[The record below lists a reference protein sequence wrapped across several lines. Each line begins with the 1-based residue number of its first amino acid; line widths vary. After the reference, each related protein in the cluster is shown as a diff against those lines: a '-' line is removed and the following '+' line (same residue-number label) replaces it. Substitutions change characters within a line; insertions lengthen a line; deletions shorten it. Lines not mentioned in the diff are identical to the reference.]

1 MGKRLGRAANGRYS
15 GGMDPQPHDELTA
28 YHEAGH
34 AVIALALGRTIH
46 KVSVLPN
53 RQRLGECRFGKGS
66 TRATDDWIERE
77 ILIALGGMAAEA
89 RHSGTYGTGEAK
101 EDLRFV
107 RRLAL
112 ERKSPR
118 AVERYEQ
125 RMLDKVEYMLADEG
139 MWQAVEKIAA
149 ELLRHGTIS
158 GRAARHLFESA
169 TKE

>member
-1 MGKRLGRAANGRYS
+1 MEQT
-15 GGMDPQPHDELTA
+15 QPHDAVTA

-34 AVIALALGRTIH
+34 AVVALALGRTIH

-53 RQRLGECRFGKGS
+53 RERLGECRFGKGDAR
-66 TRATDDWIERE
+66 TTDDWVERE

-89 RHSGTYGTGEAK
+89 RHTGTYAHDEAAQ
-101 EDLRFV
+101 DLRFV

-112 ERKSPR
+112 ERKSDR

-139 MWQAVEKIAA
+139 TWKAVELIAA
-149 ELLRHGTIS
+149 ELLKHGAIS
-158 GRAARHLFESA
+158 GRAARHLYELA
-169 TKE
+169 TKD

>member
-1 MGKRLGRAANGRYS
+1 MEQ
-15 GGMDPQPHDELTA
+15 QPHDEVTA

-46 KVSVLPN
+46 KVSALPN
-53 RQRLGECRFGKGS
+53 QLRLGECQFGKGH
-66 TRATDDWIERE
+66 AKPTDDWLERE

-89 RHSGTYGTGEAK
+89 RFTGTYATDEAK

-112 ERKSPR
+112 ERKSDR
-118 AVERYEQ
+118 AVERYER

-139 MWQAVEKIAA
+139 TWKAVELIAA
-149 ELLRHGTIS
+149 ELMKHGTIS
-158 GRAARHLFESA
+158 GRAARHLYELA
-169 TKE
+169 NGEA

>member
-1 MGKRLGRAANGRYS
+1 ME
-15 GGMDPQPHDELTA
+15 QTHDEVTA

-53 RQRLGECRFGKGS
+53 RERMGEVRFSKG
-66 TRATDDWIERE
+66 AKPTDDWAERE

-89 RHSGTYGTGEAK
+89 QHTGTYAMDEATQ
-101 EDLRFV
+101 DLRFV

-112 ERKSPR
+112 ERKSER
-118 AVERYEQ
+118 QVERYEQ

-139 MWQAVEKIAA
+139 NWRAVKLIAA
-149 ELLRHGTIS
+149 ELLKHGAIS
-158 GRAARHLFESA
+158 GRAARHLFELA

>member
-1 MGKRLGRAANGRYS
+1 MEQ
-15 GGMDPQPHDELTA
+15 QPHDEVTA

-46 KVSVLPN
+46 KVSALPN
-53 RQRLGECRFGKGS
+53 QLRLGECQFGKGH
-66 TRATDDWIERE
+66 AKPTDDWLERE

-89 RHSGTYGTGEAK
+89 RFTGTYATAEAK

-112 ERKSPR
+112 ERKSNR

-139 MWQAVEKIAA
+139 TWKAVELIAA
-149 ELLRHGTIS
+149 ELMKHGTIS
-158 GRAARHLFESA
+158 GRAARHLFEVA
-169 TKE
+169 TREE

>member
-1 MGKRLGRAANGRYS
+1 MGYS
-15 GGMDPQPHDELTA
+15 GGMEQQPHDEVTA

-53 RQRLGECRFGKGS
+53 QLRLGECQFGKG
-66 TRATDDWIERE
+66 RAKPTDDWLECE
-77 ILIALGGMAAEA
+77 ILISLGGLAAEA
-89 RHSGTYGTGEAK
+89 RHTGTYALDAAK

-112 ERKSPR
+112 ERKSDR

-125 RMLDKVEYMLADEG
+125 RMLGKVEYLLADEG
-139 MWQAVEKIAA
+139 TWKAVELITA
-149 ELLRHGTIS
+149 ELLKHGTIS
-158 GRAARHLFESA
+158 GRAARHLYELA
-169 TKE
+169 TRD

>member
-1 MGKRLGRAANGRYS
+1 ME
-15 GGMDPQPHDELTA
+15 QTHDEVTA

-53 RQRLGECRFGKGS
+53 RERLGEVRFAKG
-66 TRATDDWIERE
+66 AAKPTDDWVEHE
-77 ILIALGGMAAEA
+77 ILISLGGMAAEA
-89 RHSGTYGTGEAK
+89 KHTGTYAMDEATH
-101 EDLRFV
+101 DLRFV

-112 ERKSPR
+112 QRKSNR
-118 AVERYEQ
+118 QVERYEQ

-139 MWQAVEKIAA
+139 TWKAVELIAA
-149 ELLRHGTIS
+149 ELLTHGEIS
-158 GRAARHLFESA
+158 GRAARHLFELA